1 MNVATDYYAHPTAEV
16 SPLASIGPGTKIW
29 NQVQIRE
36 EAVIG
41 SDCIISKDVYIDK
54 GVIIGNGVKIQN
66 SVSVYH
72 GVTIEDD
79 VFVGPNATFTNDMF
93 PRADNPDWQVVPT
106 LVKRGASIGA
116 NATIVCGV
124 TIGERAMVGAGAVVT
139 KDVPPSAL
147 VVGNPARILRWLE
160 SSAENSAIKV
170 MLVGLGSMGSSHAR
184 ILSALPWEFDLR
196 VIADSSPDKRA
207 AAQARY
213 PGVRLIADW
222 QDGLADVD
230 AVVVATPTSS
240 HFSIAAEVLRAGKH
254 CLLEKPCTLSTASSI
269 ELFSL
274 AASQER
280 VLQVGHT
287 ERFNPAIEALL
298 RLLRDEEV
306 VAISTERLGLATRP
320 SEIDV
325 VFDLAIHDLEIVQAI
340 VGQPAERIAAQGICR
355 ENSYEYASAL
365 VEYSGGVIANL
376 TVSRL
381 TPWRR
386 RAITVT
392 TKHAV
397 YVADCLARTVTMY
410 ATVPDQRLCDQP
422 YTGSQCWQFGGV
434 DALTAQ
440 ARAFAASIRAGS
452 PPVVSSATVLPAI
465 QIAEEMVR
473 QLELEL

>member
-1 MNVATDYYAHPTAEV
+1 MATDYYAHPTAEV

-29 NQVQIRE
+29 NLAQVRE
-36 EAVIG
+36 ESVLGAG
-41 SDCIISKDVYIDK
+41 CIIGKDVYIDK
-54 GVIIGNGVKIQN
+54 GVIIGSGVKIQN

-139 KDVPPSAL
+139 KDVPPGAL

-160 SSAENSAIKV
+160 PAAENSAIKV
-170 MLVGLGSMGSSHAR
+170 MLVGLGSMGSNHAR
-184 ILSALPWEFDLR
+184 ILSALPREFDLR
-196 VIADSSPDKRA
+196 VIADSNLDKRT

-213 PGVRLIADW
+213 PGVRLVADW
-222 QDGLADVD
+222 HDGLDEVE
-230 AVVVATPTSS
+230 AVVVATPTST
-240 HFSIAAEVLRAGKH
+240 HFPIAAEVLRAGKH
-254 CLLEKPCTLSTASSI
+254 CLLEKPCTLSTASSV
-269 ELFSL
+269 ELFNL
-274 AASQER
+274 ATSQER

-287 ERFNPAIEALL
+287 ERFNPTVEALL
-298 RLLRDEEV
+298 RLLRNEEI

-340 VGQPAERIAAQGICR
+340 VGQPARRIAAQGICR
-355 ENSYEYASAL
+355 EHIYEYASAL
-365 VEYSGGVIANL
+365 VEYTGGVIANL

-392 TKHAV
+392 TKQAV
-397 YVADCLARTVTMY
+397 YLADCLARTVTMY
-410 ATVPDQRLCDQP
+410 GAYPEQRLCDQQ

-434 DALTAQ
+434 DAMTAQ
-440 ARAFAASIRAGS
+440 AQAFAASIRSGS
-452 PPVVSSATVLPAI
+452 LPAVSSATVLPAI
-465 QIAEEMVR
+465 QIAEELVR
-473 QLELEL
+473 QLEMQT